1 MASTGRMPIEDM
13 GSKRAKSVYEAIV
26 RGIRERQW
34 LPGAKLPS
42 VREMGEQMAVH
53 RLTVLKAYRQL
64 AEEGIV
70 EARYKSGYYIKSHV
84 VEKDDSSLS
93 GDWEYKARSLYV
105 NRSRLSDIHRQ
116 QVDFQMSE
124 ALIDPNLLPNAYLSN
139 YVKQVFDLY
148 PRVLSTY
155 STVLGDPELRE
166 ELAGFFLAKHGISVH
181 PEELLITTGSQ
192 QAIDLVSR
200 ALAKPGDKA
209 LIERPTYSPAID
221 AFQQQ
226 GITLL
231 PVSIT
236 PEGYDLDEV
245 ERLMKSERPRLFYM
259 NPTFQNPTG
268 YTVPAAQRKRLV
280 ELAERYQC
288 LLVED
293 DVYHDI
299 YFGSPPPPPLFYY
312 DTEGYVLYI
321 RSFSKYVA
329 PGLRISVLA
338 ARPALMDAIA
348 PVKALSDNGTP
359 LLNQKI
365 FQHYFFST
373 RLQEHVAKLRT
384 ALELRKAAMEAQ
396 LSDTDWR
403 WASPNGGLNLWLRLP
418 DEIPVDELLRR
429 ALSQSIAFVPG
440 SICDPL
446 GGMNDWL
453 RLSYSFLNET
463 SLAEGVRGLIA
474 IAEEIRSEYRG
485 AL

>member
-1 MASTGRMPIEDM
+1 MASRRGMAQAEI
-13 GSKRAKSVYEAIV
+13 GSRRANSVYETI
-26 RGIRERQW
+26 RSGIKERKW
-34 LPGAKLPS
+34 LPGGKLPS
-42 VREMGEQMAVH
+42 VREMGERMEVH

-64 AEEGIV
+64 AEEGII
-70 EARYKSGYYIKSHV
+70 EAKYKSGYYVKSHSMA
-84 VEKDDSSLS
+84 SSESLHA
-93 GDWEYKARSLYV
+93 GDWDYKARSLYV

-116 QVDFQMSE
+116 QVDYQMSE

-166 ELAGFFLAKHGISVH
+166 ELACFFLAKHGISVH
-181 PEELLITTGSQ
+181 PDELLITTGSQ

-221 AFQQQ
+221 AFHQQ

-231 PVSIT
+231 PVEIA

-245 ERLMKSERPRLFYM
+245 ERFMKTERPRLFYM
-259 NPTFQNPTG
+259 NPTYQNPTG

-280 ELAERYQC
+280 ELAEKYQC

-338 ARPALMDAIA
+338 ARPALMEAIA

-373 RLQEHVAKLRT
+373 RLQEHVVKLRT
-384 ALELRKAAMEAQ
+384 ALELRKTAMESQ
-396 LSDTDWR
+396 LADTGWH
-403 WASPNGGLNLWLRLP
+403 WASPEGGLNLWLRLP
-418 DEIPVDELLRR
+418 RDIPVDELLRR
-429 ALSQSIAFVPG
+429 ALSRSIAFVPG

-446 GGMNDWL
+446 GGMNDRM
-453 RLSYSFLNET
+453 RLSYSYLNEGK
-463 SLAEGVRGLIA
+463 LAEGVHRLIA
-474 IAEEIRSEYRG
+474 IADEIRVEHRF
-485 AL
+485 L